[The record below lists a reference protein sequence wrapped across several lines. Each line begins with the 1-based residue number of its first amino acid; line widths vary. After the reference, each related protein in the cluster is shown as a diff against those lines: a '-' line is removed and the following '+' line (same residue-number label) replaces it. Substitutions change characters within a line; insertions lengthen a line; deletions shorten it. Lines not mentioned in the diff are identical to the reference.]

1 MEYAADEYAVANGM
15 RKLESALIK
24 IHANNLTNLMP
35 DPWYAHY
42 HYSHPSLA
50 ERLAHIQHLKLQQQP
65 PPPSSSPPS
74 SSSSSSSTT
83 VRQEGQEE
91 NKKER

>member
-42 HYSHPSLA
+42 HYSHPSLS
-50 ERLAHIQHLKLQQQP
+50 ERLEYLKRLKREREP
-65 PPPSSSPPS
+65 DAISINK
-74 SSSSSSSTT
+74 
-83 VRQEGQEE
+83 EE
-91 NKKER
+91 EAKKEQ

>member
-50 ERLAHIQHLKLQQQP
+50 ERLEHIQLLKAKLLNDKP
-65 PPPSSSPPS
+65 PTS
-74 SSSSSSSTT
+74 SSSSSSPQ
-83 VRQEGQEE
+83 VGEE
-91 NKKER
+91 KKDR

>member
-1 MEYAADEYAVANGM
+1 MEYAADQYAVENEM
-15 RKLESALIK
+15 QKLESALIK

-50 ERLAHIQHLKLQQQP
+50 ERLEHIQHLKQQP
-65 PPPSSSPPS
+65 LP
-74 SSSSSSSTT
+74 SSSSTT
-83 VRQEGQEE
+83 SPPTTQEAVVDHAEA
-91 NKKER
+91 KKER

>member
-65 PPPSSSPPS
+65 PPPPPS
-74 SSSSSSSTT
+74 SSSSSSSSSTT
-83 VRQEGQEE
+83 EGQEE